1 MIFPLDA
8 FKKGRQNSWQRLSCK
23 NVMYQREWVVSRWF
37 LPFCILLLSRTF
49 VLGPPTLTRR
59 SKFSWSS
66 LQPLPTT
73 CTLDVLFSL
82 NVTPLEGLQSILMT
96 PELPALLTPESSG
109 LLSSGFFLEKE
120 LVLANFGRDSNG
132 DSVFLLEDDKI
143 YKNKQTISSKK
154 ISYQKLNSHSRN
166 YFQLFLALKISDKKQ
181 HFQRIAC
188 KYLSIFFFSFIF
200 RIF

>member
-1 MIFPLDA
+1 
-8 FKKGRQNSWQRLSCK
+8 
-23 NVMYQREWVVSRWF
+23 
-37 LPFCILLLSRTF
+37 
-49 VLGPPTLTRR
+49 
-59 SKFSWSS
+59 
-66 LQPLPTT
+66 
-73 CTLDVLFSL
+73 
-82 NVTPLEGLQSILMT
+82 MT

-132 DSVFLLEDDKI
+132 DSVFLLQDDKI

-166 YFQLFLALKISDKKQ
+166 YFLLFLALKISDKKQ
-181 HFQRIAC
+181 HFQRIAS

-200 RIF
+200 RIFWPIYLKIIYWKNVSKYFQNNYDLYLFQTVMNMNMTNDDEPTLFWTCWK